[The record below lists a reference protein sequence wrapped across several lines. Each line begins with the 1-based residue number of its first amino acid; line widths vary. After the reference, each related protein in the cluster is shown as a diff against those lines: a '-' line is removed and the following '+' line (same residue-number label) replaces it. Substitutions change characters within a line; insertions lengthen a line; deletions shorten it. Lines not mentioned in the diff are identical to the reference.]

1 MLAKLISVDVSTEE
15 AEKTAQVYVIEDIQN
30 MGEYLNLHERVS
42 KKQQTLTNDG
52 IILSEKLAT
61 LLGVEEGDNVTLKIS
76 DTKRS
81 ERLVTGIVEN
91 YMYHYIYM
99 TPEGY
104 EEAFGKTTEY
114 NQIFYKF
121 ADGIE
126 SNEQQKIAEY
136 LLGKEMI
143 LSVTLVEEIQ
153 KAVDDMM
160 NALNLVVWVLII
172 SAGLLVFVVLFNL
185 NNINI
190 SERRREL
197 ASLKV
202 LGFSDMEVAMYV
214 YRENIFLTLFGVAL
228 GVLLGSF
235 LHKYLILTLEVDM
248 IMFGRHINPMS
259 YVYSIILTII
269 FAMFVNIS
277 MYYKLRQIDMV
288 ESLKSVE

>member
-1 MLAKLISVDVSTEE
+1 MNYSELLQLAKGWGNFVS
-15 AEKTAQVYVIEDIQN
+15 D
-30 MGEYLNLHERVS
+30 R
-42 KKQQTLTNDG
+42 
-52 IILSEKLAT
+52 
-61 LLGVEEGDNVTLKIS
+61 
-76 DTKRS
+76 
-81 ERLVTGIVEN
+81 
-91 YMYHYIYM
+91 
-99 TPEGY
+99 
-104 EEAFGKTTEY
+104 
-114 NQIFYKF
+114 
-121 ADGIE
+121 
-126 SNEQQKIAEY
+126 
-136 LLGKEMI
+136 
-143 LSVTLVEEIQ
+143 
-153 KAVDDMM
+153 
-160 NALNLVVWVLII
+160 
-172 SAGLLVFVVLFNL
+172 
-185 NNINI
+185 INI

>member
-1 MLAKLISVDVSTEE
+1 
-15 AEKTAQVYVIEDIQN
+15 
-30 MGEYLNLHERVS
+30 MGEYLDLHDRVT
-42 KKQQTLTNDG
+42 KKKYVLTDEG

-61 LLGVEEGDNVTLKIS
+61 LLGVDEGDDVTLKIS
-76 DTKRS
+76 DT
-81 ERLVTGIVEN
+81 ERVDVPVTGIVEN

-99 TPEGY
+99 TPGVY
-104 EEAFGKTTEY
+104 ERTFEKNPEY
-114 NQIFYKF
+114 NQVFFKF
-121 ADGIE
+121 ADDNGDKD
-126 SNEQQKIAEY
+126 EQKLAEY
-136 LLGKEMI
+136 LLEKEMI
-143 LSVTLVEEIQ
+143 MSVSLVGEIQ
-153 KAVDDMM
+153 ESVDDMM

-214 YRENIFLTLFGVAL
+214 YRENIFLTLFGVCAGL
-228 GVLLGSF
+228 FMGTF

-248 IMFGRHINPMS
+248 IMFGRQISMMS
-259 YVYSIILTII
+259 YLYSIILTII
-269 FAMFVNIS
+269 FAMLVNIS